1 MLETS
6 GLWHFKAYD
15 VLIPNPE
22 GPVTYVLHCIYTWY
36 DPYVRIDRFY
46 LEMQFW

>member
-22 GPVTYVLHCIYTWY
+22 GPATYVLHCIYG
-36 DPYVRIDRFY
+36 VKEASS
-46 LEMQFW
+46 EMVL